1 MSRDIRSYFSFPKG
15 QSKNAPAAKP
25 SKINKKTLSSDEEDS
40 HASPKKNKAKKT
52 KKTSNHIISDS
63 DDEDTVTKKPV
74 SKSPST
80 KGKDKVKEKEKELK
94 PVTLDSIF
102 SKEPVKRK
110 NAPAPIPK
118 KLKEAEAS
126 FHDDKEFEAT
136 LSQLDTTEIE
146 TIFQNKDKTKDKEKK
161 LDQFS
166 GKRKPSDSYNE
177 TSPKKIKLSEDL
189 KVEKEKSK
197 AKDKNANHSKLEV
210 EVDKKKKQKND
221 ADEVYEENIAKKK
234 QHAVAYQ
241 QYLHRGGARNP
252 GSKEIPKG
260 AENCLA
266 GLSFVVT
273 GVLESL
279 EREEVDE
286 LIKQYGGRVVGNLSK
301 KTNYLVVGDA
311 AGESKMAKADS
322 LHVKKISED
331 ELLEMIR
338 SRPAGKSSAV
348 IPSRSKKN
356 SSFNKSTDDELKP
369 SPPKKISSEVK
380 PNKIEDVEMKSV
392 NIKDENIF
400 KAPISSKEASTSVT
414 SSEKASTLI
423 TSSEKPSKFFESSE
437 KASTSKQEFFG
448 NNHVEALVEK
458 YRPKMMKQI
467 IGQHTDKSC
476 ARKLH
481 TWILNWHKN
490 QHGKVKPPKP
500 SPWAKNDDGAFYKA
514 ALLSGAPGIGKTTTA
529 QVVCNELGYDLV
541 EFNASDTRSK
551 RLLKEE
557 VSTLL
562 SNTSVK
568 GYFSSNKEDKTSRKH
583 VLLMDEVDG
592 MAGNE
597 DRGGLQELIN
607 LIKAADVPIICI
619 CNDRNHPKMRTLANY
634 TFDLRFQKPRLEQIR
649 GAMKSLCCKENI
661 SISTE
666 NLDRLIQSTNFDI
679 RQVINH
685 LAMLKGEPVEK
696 KEGRI
701 SGDINKD
708 LKLGPWDVVRKVFSA
723 EEHKNMS
730 IHDKS
735 DLFFHDYNI
744 AGLFV
749 QENYLSVVPKV
760 PKVAKT
766 ADSLSMGDLVE
777 KAIREKNAWSLLPA
791 QACYSSVIP
800 GSLMSGHIGAQINF
814 PSWLGR
820 NSKRNKFDRILQEIT
835 VHTRLVTGASKEAI
849 NIDYLNALRDKITRP
864 LALNGTEGVD
874 SAVDVMNHY
883 HLLREDLDG
892 IVEVSL
898 WPGQRDPFQVID
910 SKVRAAFTRS
920 YNKNSTLT
928 PFAATASKKK
938 GGGDLTS
945 EDSGYMEA
953 GEETISDSDN
963 DDDSLEADRMVKA
976 KKAAPKK
983 EPAKS
988 TTKKTTSKASVDKP
1002 ASRRGRGRG
1011 K

>member
-25 SKINKKTLSSDEEDS
+25 SKINKKPLSSDEEDS

-63 DDEDTVTKKPV
+63 DDEDTVTKPV
-74 SKSPST
+74 SRGSFQRRGRT
-80 KGKDKVKEKEKELK
+80 RNRGE
-94 PVTLDSIF
+94 
-102 SKEPVKRK
+102 
-110 NAPAPIPK
+110 
-118 KLKEAEAS
+118 S

-161 LDQFS
+161 LDQLS
-166 GKRKPSDSYNE
+166 GKRKPSDSDNE
-177 TSPKKIKLSEDL
+177 TSPKKIKLSEDV
-189 KVEKEKSK
+189 KTEKEKSK
-197 AKDKNANHSKLEV
+197 VKDKNSSHSKLEV

-221 ADEVYEENIAKKK
+221 ADDVYEENIAKKK

-400 KAPISSKEASTSVT
+400 KAPISSKEASKFVA
-414 SSEKASTLI
+414 SSEKASTFVP
-423 TSSEKPSKFFESSE
+423 SSEKSSTFIASSEKSSTFIASSE

-448 NNHVEALVEK
+448 NNHIEALVEK

-476 ARKLH
+476 ARKLQA
-481 TWILNWHKN
+481 WILNWHKN
-490 QHGKVKPPKP
+490 QNGKVKPPKP

-760 PKVAKT
+760 PKDQILEKSCKNQLT
-766 ADSLSMGDLVE
+766 ACQWE
-777 KAIREKNAWSLLPA
+777 
-791 QACYSSVIP
+791 
-800 GSLMSGHIGAQINF
+800 
-814 PSWLGR
+814 
-820 NSKRNKFDRILQEIT
+820 ILE
-835 VHTRLVTGASKEAI
+835 
-849 NIDYLNALRDKITRP
+849 
-864 LALNGTEGVD
+864 
-874 SAVDVMNHY
+874 
-883 HLLREDLDG
+883 
-892 IVEVSL
+892 
-898 WPGQRDPFQVID
+898 
-910 SKVRAAFTRS
+910 
-920 YNKNSTLT
+920 
-928 PFAATASKKK
+928 
-938 GGGDLTS
+938 
-945 EDSGYMEA
+945 
-953 GEETISDSDN
+953 
-963 DDDSLEADRMVKA
+963 
-976 KKAAPKK
+976 
-983 EPAKS
+983 
-988 TTKKTTSKASVDKP
+988 
-1002 ASRRGRGRG
+1002 
-1011 K
+1011 

>member
-1 MSRDIRSYFSFPKG
+1 
-15 QSKNAPAAKP
+15 
-25 SKINKKTLSSDEEDS
+25 
-40 HASPKKNKAKKT
+40 
-52 KKTSNHIISDS
+52 
-63 DDEDTVTKKPV
+63 EDTVTKKPV

-80 KGKDKVKEKEKELK
+80 TGKDKVKEKEKELK

-110 NAPAPIPK
+110 SAPAPIPK

-166 GKRKPSDSYNE
+166 GKRKPSDSDKE
-177 TSPKKIKLSEDL
+177 TSPKKIKLSEDV
-189 KVEKEKSK
+189 KTEKDKSK
-197 AKDKNANHSKLEV
+197 VKDKNSSHSKLEV
-210 EVDKKKKQKND
+210 EVDNKQKKKQKND

-252 GSKEIPKG
+252 GSKTIPKG

-369 SPPKKISSEVK
+369 SPSKKVSSEVK
-380 PNKIEDVEMKSV
+380 AQPVKSEDVEMKSV
-392 NIKDENIF
+392 VNIRDENIF
-400 KAPISSKEASTSVT
+400 KAPISSKEASTFV
-414 SSEKASTLI
+414 A
-423 TSSEKPSKFFESSE
+423 SSE
-437 KASTSKQEFFG
+437 KASTSKDPAAASASKIEFVG
-448 NNHVEALVEK
+448 NDHVEALVEK

-481 TWILNWHKN
+481 AWILNWHKN

-514 ALLSGAPGIGKTTTA
+514 ALLSGPPGIGKTTTA
-529 QVVCNELGYDLV
+529 QVVCNELGFDLV

-634 TFDLRFQKPRLEQIR
+634 TFDLRFQKPKLEQIR

-735 DLFFHDYNI
+735 DL
-744 AGLFV
+744 
-749 QENYLSVVPKV
+749 
-760 PKVAKT
+760 
-766 ADSLSMGDLVE
+766 
-777 KAIREKNAWSLLPA
+777 
-791 QACYSSVIP
+791 
-800 GSLMSGHIGAQINF
+800 
-814 PSWLGR
+814 
-820 NSKRNKFDRILQEIT
+820 
-835 VHTRLVTGASKEAI
+835 
-849 NIDYLNALRDKITRP
+849 
-864 LALNGTEGVD
+864 
-874 SAVDVMNHY
+874 
-883 HLLREDLDG
+883 EDLDG

-976 KKAAPKK
+976 KKTAPKK
-983 EPAKS
+983 EPAK
-988 TTKKTTSKASVDKP
+988 TATKKTTSKASADKP

>member
-1 MSRDIRSYFSFPKG
+1 MNHFSLR
-15 QSKNAPAAKP
+15 Q
-25 SKINKKTLSSDEEDS
+25 
-40 HASPKKNKAKKT
+40 
-52 KKTSNHIISDS
+52 KTSNHIISDS
-63 DDEDTVTKKPV
+63 DDEDTVTNKPV

-110 NAPAPIPK
+110 TPPAPIPK
-118 KLKEAEAS
+118 KLKETEAS

-161 LDQFS
+161 LDQLS
-166 GKRKPSDSYNE
+166 GKRKPSDSDNE
-177 TSPKKIKLSEDL
+177 TSPKKIKLSEDV
-189 KVEKEKSK
+189 KTEKEKSK
-197 AKDKNANHSKLEV
+197 VKDKNSSHSKLEV

-221 ADEVYEENIAKKK
+221 ADDVYEENIAKKK

-286 LIKQYGGRVVGNLSK
+286 LIKQYGRSCGWKLVQEKLIIF
-301 KTNYLVVGDA
+301 VVGDA

-400 KAPISSKEASTSVT
+400 KAPISSKEASKFVA
-414 SSEKASTLI
+414 SSEKASNI
-423 TSSEKPSKFFESSE
+423 CSKVRKIFNIYCKFRKSFNI
-437 KASTSKQEFFG
+437 KTRIFG
-448 NNHVEALVEK
+448 NNHIEALVEK
-458 YRPKMMKQI
+458 IPSQNDEANNWPAY
-467 IGQHTDKSC
+467 
-476 ARKLH
+476 
-481 TWILNWHKN
+481 WI
-490 QHGKVKPPKP
+490 KVKPPKP
-500 SPWAKNDDGAFYKA
+500 SPWAKRRWSFYKA

-557 VSTLL
+557 VSTFVVLIRV
-562 SNTSVK
+562 SKVTSRVT
-568 GYFSSNKEDKTSRKH
+568 KEDKTSRKH

-685 LAMLKGEPVEK
+685 LAMLKGEPLEK
-696 KEGRI
+696 KEG
-701 SGDINKD
+701 KD
-708 LKLGPWDVVRKVFSA
+708 FR
-723 EEHKNMS
+723 
-730 IHDKS
+730 
-735 DLFFHDYNI
+735 
-744 AGLFV
+744 
-749 QENYLSVVPKV
+749 
-760 PKVAKT
+760 
-766 ADSLSMGDLVE
+766 
-777 KAIREKNAWSLLPA
+777 
-791 QACYSSVIP
+791 
-800 GSLMSGHIGAQINF
+800 
-814 PSWLGR
+814 
-820 NSKRNKFDRILQEIT
+820 
-835 VHTRLVTGASKEAI
+835 
-849 NIDYLNALRDKITRP
+849 
-864 LALNGTEGVD
+864 
-874 SAVDVMNHY
+874 
-883 HLLREDLDG
+883 
-892 IVEVSL
+892 
-898 WPGQRDPFQVID
+898 
-910 SKVRAAFTRS
+910 
-920 YNKNSTLT
+920 
-928 PFAATASKKK
+928 
-938 GGGDLTS
+938 
-945 EDSGYMEA
+945 
-953 GEETISDSDN
+953 
-963 DDDSLEADRMVKA
+963 
-976 KKAAPKK
+976 
-983 EPAKS
+983 
-988 TTKKTTSKASVDKP
+988 
-1002 ASRRGRGRG
+1002 
-1011 K
+1011 

>member
-1 MSRDIRSYFSFPKG
+1 MSR
-15 QSKNAPAAKP
+15 
-25 SKINKKTLSSDEEDS
+25 
-40 HASPKKNKAKKT
+40 T

-118 KLKEAEAS
+118 KLKETEAS

-161 LDQFS
+161 LDQLS
-166 GKRKPSDSYNE
+166 GKRKPSDSDNE
-177 TSPKKIKLSEDL
+177 TSPKKIKLSEDV
-189 KVEKEKSK
+189 KTEKEKSK
-197 AKDKNANHSKLEV
+197 VKDKNSSHSKLEV

-221 ADEVYEENIAKKK
+221 ADDVYEENIAKKK

-400 KAPISSKEASTSVT
+400 KAPISSKEASKFVA
-414 SSEKASTLI
+414 SSEKASTFVP
-423 TSSEKPSKFFESSE
+423 SSEKSSTFIASSE
-437 KASTSKQEFFG
+437 KASTSKQEFFVAPENYKRG
-448 NNHVEALVEK
+448 FLTGTKIKTARLSHLSLL
-458 YRPKMMKQI
+458 R
-467 IGQHTDKSC
+467 GQKTTME
-476 ARKLH
+476 LF
-481 TWILNWHKN
+481 I
-490 QHGKVKPPKP
+490 
-500 SPWAKNDDGAFYKA
+500 KA

-760 PKVAKT
+760 PKDQILERVAKS

-777 KAIREKNAWSLLPA
+777 RAIREKNAWSLLPA

-976 KKAAPKK
+976 KKAAPIK

-988 TTKKTTSKASVDKP
+988 TTKKTTSKASADKP